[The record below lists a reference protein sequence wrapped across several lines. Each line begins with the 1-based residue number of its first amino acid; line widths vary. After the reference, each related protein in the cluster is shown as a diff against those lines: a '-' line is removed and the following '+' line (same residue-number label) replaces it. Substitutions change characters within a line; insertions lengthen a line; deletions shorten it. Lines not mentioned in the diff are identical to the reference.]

1 MKGITAF
8 ALNNSRTVIMT
19 IMLVA
24 VGGVFAFLK
33 LPKLED
39 PFITIREAVVSAKYP
54 GMPVEQVERLITRP
68 IEEEIRSMGEVDEI
82 KDSTSKVG
90 ECLIHVTIK
99 DEVPSENLP
108 ATWKLLRNRMD
119 DVKSELPEGTLGPM
133 VNDTFG
139 DTSVATIA
147 LWSDGFSM
155 AELHETAR
163 QIRERLNLLKGIMK
177 VDFTGVQDERIYLE
191 LSNARIA
198 QLGIDIADIT
208 RTLQEQNI
216 LLPGGRINLNDVEL
230 IVETQGMFKSK
241 SDIEEVLIPI
251 SGSQATIPLRDIAT
265 IRRAYVEPIHNPAYY
280 NGHQAI
286 VLSIF
291 ILSGVDAVEFGERLK
306 KEVTDIEN
314 SLPWGYVLDFATY
327 QPELIKKAVSGM
339 VVNVIES
346 VVIVLVVVM
355 LLLGLR
361 TGMIVGSF
369 IPLVMLFGVLTMY
382 ALGID
387 MERMSLAT
395 MIIALGMFVDN
406 AIVVSDD
413 IKVNLESGMA
423 RKDAV
428 LKTGNSLAVP
438 LLTSTLTTVFAFGPI
453 LLQIG
458 QTGDYTS
465 SLGSV
470 MIILLLGSWFFS
482 MFSSTSMCYWFLK
495 TKPAGGSDPKTAA
508 DPYQGK
514 FYRIYRGILELSL
527 RFRFLVLIAT
537 GGAFVAAVYALTF
550 IPQAFFPS
558 GDRNQYLIYLDLP
571 AGTRIEETDRTVQKL
586 SVWLQDKQENPEITG
601 TIAYVGN
608 GGPRFFL
615 SLSPLDPDPFV
626 AFLIVNTETGDQV
639 SELVQ
644 RTGEHLLNNFP
655 NVRGRVKAMWL
666 GGTETGLMEV
676 RLSGPDIDVLQDQT
690 EQVMAALRD
699 IPGTIDIKQDWNN
712 RVFTVKADVDQ
723 SRARR
728 AGVTSKAVADTL
740 EFFVDGA
747 RTTDFRQGNVQ
758 IPIVGRGIETERESP
773 DSLRTL
779 GIRTDTG
786 DSVPLSQVA
795 DVYSVGEL
803 NRIVRYNQERT
814 ITVSAKN
821 QVLKASEIF
830 AALKPTLDGLEFP
843 KSHHWAVGGELED
856 AAKAQRNLA
865 KWMLPCFGGIVFL
878 LVWQFNSIRRAAIII
893 LTMPLVIVGSVVG
906 LTAMQADFGF
916 MVILGLLALA
926 GSIVNNGIVMID
938 KIEENREAGQ
948 TPYDAV
954 VNSAVSRFR
963 PILLSVSTTMLGFS
977 PLIINRDPLFYGM
990 ASVMFFGLGIGSLFT
1005 LNYVPALYSIFFRV
1019 KVPGRGDRES
1029 VRISNKPAEV
1039 I

>member
-1 MKGITAF
+1 MKGIAAF
-8 ALNNSRTVIMT
+8 ALNNSRTVVMT
-19 IMLVA
+19 LLLVI
-24 VGGVFAFLK
+24 VGGMAAFVR

-39 PFITIREAVVSAKYP
+39 PLITIREAVVAAKYP
-54 GMPVEQVERLITRP
+54 GMPVAQIERLITRP
-68 IEEEIRSMGEVDEI
+68 IEEKIRSMGEIDKI

-99 DEVPSENLP
+99 DEVPTEQLP
-108 ATWKLLRNRMD
+108 ATWKLLRNRMAD
-119 DVKSELPEGTLGPM
+119 IKPELPEGTIGPM
-133 VNDTFG
+133 VDDTFG

-155 AELHETAR
+155 AEMHETAR
-163 QIRERLNLLKGIMK
+163 QIRERLNMLKGIQK
-177 VDFTGVQDERIYLE
+177 VDLTGVQDEHIYLE
-191 LSNARIA
+191 VSSARIA
-198 QLGIDIADIT
+198 QLGIDTADIGKSL
-208 RTLQEQNI
+208 REQNI
-216 LLPGGRINLNDVEL
+216 LLPGGRINLNDVEI
-230 IVETQGMFKSK
+230 IVETQGRFTS
-241 SDIEEVLIPI
+241 IEEIGEVLIPI
-251 SGSQATIPLRDIAT
+251 SSTQASIPLRDIAT
-265 IRRAYVEPIHNPAYY
+265 IRKAYVEPIHNPAYY

-286 VLSIF
+286 VLSVF
-291 ILSGVDAVEFGERLK
+291 ILSGVDAVEFGERLQ
-306 KEVTDIEN
+306 KEVREMEQ
-314 SLPWGYVLDFATY
+314 SLPWGYVLDFATF

-346 VVIVLVVVM
+346 VIIVLVVVM

-361 TGMIVGSF
+361 TGLIVGSF
-369 IPLVMLFGVLTMY
+369 IPLVMLFGVLMMY

-413 IKVNLESGMA
+413 IKVNLESGME
-423 RKDAV
+423 RKEAV
-428 LKTGNSLAVP
+428 LKTGSSLAIP

-458 QTGDYTS
+458 TTGDYTS

-470 MIILLLGSWFFS
+470 MIILLMGSWFFS

-495 TKPAGGSDPKTAA
+495 TKQTSGADQQKAS

-514 FYRIYRGILELSL
+514 FYQLYRGILKLSL
-527 RFRFLVLIAT
+527 RFRILVLVLT
-537 GGAFVAAVYALTF
+537 GGIFVLAVYALTL
-550 IPQAFFPS
+550 IPQAFFPG
-558 GDRNQYLIYLDLP
+558 GDRNQYLVYLDLP
-571 AGTRIEETDRTVQKL
+571 AGTRIEETDRTVRDL
-586 SVWLQDKQENPEITG
+586 SAWLQDKEQNPEITG

-615 SLSPLDPDPFV
+615 SLAPVDPDPFV
-626 AFLIVNTETGDQV
+626 AFLIVNTQ
-639 SELVQ
+639 
-644 RTGEHLLNNFP
+644 TGEQVPGLVTRTSQYILDHFP

-666 GGTETGLMEV
+666 GGSETGLFQI
-676 RLSGPDIDVLQDQT
+676 RLSGPSIKVLQTQA
-690 EQVMAALRD
+690 EQLMATLRK

-712 RVFTVKADVDQ
+712 RVMTAKADVDQ
-723 SRARR
+723 ARARR
-728 AGVTSKAVADTL
+728 AGVTSKDVADAL
-740 EFFVDGA
+740 DFFVDGA
-747 RTTDFRQGNVQ
+747 TATDYHEGNVA
-758 IPIVGRGIETERESP
+758 IPIVGRGVKAERESP
-773 DSLRTL
+773 ESLGTI
-779 GIRTDTG
+779 GILTETG
-786 DSVPLSQVA
+786 GSVPLNQVA
-795 DVYSVGEL
+795 DVYTVGEL
-803 NRIVRYNQERT
+803 NRIMRYNQERT

-830 AALKPTLDGLEFP
+830 AALKPTLEEMDFP
-843 KSHHWAVGGELED
+843 KNHFWEVGGELED
-856 AAKAQRNLA
+856 AARAQKNLA
-865 KWMLPCFGGIVFL
+865 KWFLPCFGGIVFL

-893 LTMPLVIVGSVVG
+893 LTMPLVLVGSVVG
-906 LTAMQADFGF
+906 LLVMQAEFGF

-938 KIEENREAGQ
+938 KIDENRRDGQ

-954 VNSAVSRFR
+954 INSAVSRFR

-977 PLIINRDPLFYGM
+977 PLIINHDPLFYGM

-1019 KVPGRGDRES
+1019 KISEDSLPG
-1029 VRISNKPAEV
+1029 
-1039 I
+1039 

>member
-8 ALNNSRTVIMT
+8 ALNNSRTVIMS
-19 IMLVA
+19 IFLIV
-24 VGGVFAFLK
+24 VGGIYAFMA

-39 PFITIREAVVSAKYP
+39 PLITIREALVVAKYP
-54 GMPVEQVERLITRP
+54 GMPVEQVERLIARP
-68 IEEEIRSMGEVDEI
+68 IEEKIRSMGEIDKI

-90 ECLIHVTIK
+90 QYLVHVTIK

-108 ATWKLLRNRMD
+108 QVWKLLRNRMD
-119 DVKSELPEGTLGPM
+119 DVKPDLPEGTIGPM
-133 VNDTFG
+133 VDDTFG

-147 LWSDGFSM
+147 LWTDGFSM
-155 AELHETAR
+155 AEMHETAR
-163 QIRERLNLLKGIMK
+163 QIRERLNMLKGILK
-177 VDFTGVQDERIYLE
+177 VDLTGVQDERIFLDV
-191 LSNARIA
+191 SNAKIA
-198 QLGIDIADIT
+198 QLGIDTADIGKSL
-208 RTLQEQNI
+208 REQNI
-216 LLPGGRINLNDVEL
+216 FLPGGRINLNDVDV
-230 IVETQGMFKSK
+230 IVEVQGRFKSIEE
-241 SDIEEVLIPI
+241 IEEVLIPI
-251 SGSQATIPLRDIAT
+251 SGTQATIPLRDIAT
-265 IRRAYVEPIHNPAYY
+265 IRRAYEEPINNPAYY
-280 NGHQAI
+280 NGHQSI
-286 VLSIF
+286 VLSVF
-291 ILSGVDAVEFGERLK
+291 ILRGVDAVEFGRRLQQ
-306 KEVTDIEN
+306 EVQEIED

-339 VVNVIES
+339 VLNVAES
-346 VVIVLVVVM
+346 VAIVLVVVM

-361 TGMIVGSF
+361 TGLIVGSF
-369 IPLVMLFGVLTMY
+369 IPLVMLFGILTMY

-413 IKVNLESGMA
+413 IKVNMETGMD
-423 RKDAV
+423 RKEAV

-458 QTGDYTS
+458 STGDYTS

-470 MIILLLGSWFFS
+470 MIILLMGSWFFS

-495 TKPAGGSDPKTAA
+495 PKPAKPATGGGKQQQS

-514 FYRIYRGILELSL
+514 FYGVYRWILKFSL
-527 RFRFLVLIAT
+527 RYRFLVLAVT
-537 GGAFVAAVYALTF
+537 GGAFAVAIYAATF

-571 AGTRIEETDRTVQKL
+571 AGTRIEETDRTVRKL
-586 SVWLQDKQENPEITG
+586 SAWLQDKQKNPEITG

-615 SLSPLDPDPFV
+615 SLAPMDPDPFL
-626 AFLIVNTETGDQV
+626 AFLIVNTETNKEV
-639 SELVQ
+639 AELVK
-644 RTGEHLLNNFP
+644 RTDQYILDNLP
-655 NVRGRVKAMWL
+655 NARGRVKSMWL
-666 GGTETGLMEV
+666 GATETGLMQV
-676 RLSGPDIDVLQDQT
+676 RLSGPDTGVLKEQADQL
-690 EQVMAALRD
+690 MAALRK
-699 IPGTIDIKQDWNN
+699 IPGTVDIKQDWNN
-712 RVFTVKADVDQ
+712 RVFTARADVDQ
-723 SRARR
+723 ARARR
-728 AGVTSKAVADTL
+728 VGVTSKDVADSL
-740 EFFVDGA
+740 DFFVDGA
-747 RTTDFRQGNVQ
+747 TTTDYHQGNVQ
-758 IPIVGRGIETERESP
+758 IPIVGRGVLAERDSP
-773 DSLRTL
+773 ESLRTL
-779 GIRTDTG
+779 GIRSASG
-786 DSVPLSQVA
+786 GSVPLNQVA
-795 DVYSVGEL
+795 DVYTVGEL
-803 NRIVRYNQERT
+803 DRIMRYNQERT

-830 AALKPTLDGLEFP
+830 AGIKPTLDGMDFP
-843 KSHHWAVGGELED
+843 KNHFWKVGGELED
-856 AAKAQRNLA
+856 AARAMKNLV
-865 KWMLPCFGGIVFL
+865 KWMLPCFGGIIFL

-906 LTAMQADFGF
+906 LLVMKADFGF

-938 KIEENREAGQ
+938 KIEENRREGQ

-977 PLIINRDPLFYGM
+977 PLIINHDPLFYGM
-990 ASVMFFGLGIGSLFT
+990 ACIMFFGLGIGSLFT

-1019 KVPGRGDRES
+1019 KT
-1029 VRISNKPAEV
+1029 PAA
-1039 I
+1039 

>member
-1 MKGITAF
+1 MKGITGF
-8 ALNNSRTVIMT
+8 ALNNSRTVIMV
-19 IMLVA
+19 ILLII
-24 VGGVFAFLK
+24 VGGGYAFFK

-39 PFITIREAVVSAKYP
+39 PFITIREAVVMAKFP

-68 IEEEIRSMGEVDEI
+68 IEEKIRSMGEVDKI

-90 ECLIHVTIK
+90 ECLIHVTLK
-99 DEVPSENLP
+99 DEVPTEQLP
-108 ATWKLLRNRMD
+108 ATWKLLRNRMN
-119 DVKSELPEGTLGPM
+119 DVKSELPAGTSGPM
-133 VNDTFG
+133 VDDTFG

-155 AELHETAR
+155 AEMHETAR
-163 QIRERLNLLKGIMK
+163 DIRERLNLMKGIQK
-177 VDFTGVQDERIYLE
+177 VDLTGVQDERIYLE
-191 LSNARIA
+191 VAIA
-198 QLGIDIADIT
+198 KITQLGIDTADIG
-208 RTLQEQNI
+208 RSLREQNI
-216 LLPGGRINLNDVEL
+216 VLPAGRINVNEVEF
-230 IVETQGMFKSK
+230 IVETQGRFKSEEE
-241 SDIEEVLIPI
+241 IAEVLIPI
-251 SGSQATIPLRDIAT
+251 SGTQSTIPLRDIAT
-265 IRRAYVEPIHNPAYY
+265 IRRGYVEPIHNPAYF

-291 ILSGVDAVEFGERLK
+291 LLKGVDAVEFGERLK
-306 KEVTDIEN
+306 QRVKEIEE
-314 SLPWGYVLDFATY
+314 SLPWGYVLEFATY
-327 QPELIKKAVSGM
+327 QPELIKKAVNGM
-339 VVNVIES
+339 VINVVES
-346 VVIVLVVVM
+346 VAIVLVVVM

-361 TGMIVGSF
+361 TGLIVGSF
-369 IPLVMLFGVLTMY
+369 IPLVMLFGVLAMY

-413 IKVNLESGMA
+413 IKVNLETGMP
-423 RKDAV
+423 RKEAV

-470 MIILLLGSWFFS
+470 MIILLMGSWFFS

-495 TKPAGGSDPKTAA
+495 PKSAAGGDKQEAK

-514 FYRIYRGILELSL
+514 FYRIYRRILQLSL
-527 RFRFLVLIAT
+527 RYRLLVLAVT
-537 GGAFVAAVYALTF
+537 GGAFVAAVYALTL
-550 IPQAFFPS
+550 IPQSFFPG
-558 GDRNQYLIYLDLP
+558 GDRNQYLVYLDLP
-571 AGTRIEETDRTVQKL
+571 AGTRIEETDRTVRQL
-586 SVWLQDKQENPEITG
+586 SAWLQDKEQNPEITG

-615 SLSPLDPDPFV
+615 SLAPLDPDPFV

-639 SELVQ
+639 AELVR
-644 RTGEHLLNNFP
+644 RTSLHIGDNFP

-666 GGTETGLMEV
+666 GGTETGLMQV
-676 RLSGPDIDVLQDQT
+676 RLSGPDKEVLW
-690 EQVMAALRD
+690 EQAEQLMAALRE

-712 RVFTVKADVDQ
+712 RVFTAMADVDQ
-723 SRARR
+723 ARARR
-728 AGVTSKAVADTL
+728 AGVTSENVAESLNFFIDGDT
-740 EFFVDGA
+740 
-747 RTTDFRQGNVQ
+747 TTNYYQGNVE
-758 IPIVGRGIETERESP
+758 IPIVGRGVKPERDSP

-779 GIRTDTG
+779 GIHTASG
-786 DSVPLSQVA
+786 DSVPINQVA
-795 DVYSVGEL
+795 DVYVLGEL
-803 NRIVRYNQERT
+803 NRIMRYNQERT

-830 AALKPTLDGLEFP
+830 AALKPTLDGMEFP
-843 KSHHWAVGGELED
+843 KNHYWEVGGELED
-856 AAKAQRNLA
+856 SARAKRNLS
-865 KWMLPCFGGIVFL
+865 KWLVPCFGGIVAL

-893 LTMPLVIVGSVVG
+893 LTMPLVIVGAVVG
-906 LTAMQADFGF
+906 LAAMQADFGF

-938 KIEENREAGQ
+938 KIEENRRDGQ

-1005 LNYVPALYSIFFRV
+1005 LNYVPALYSLFFRV
-1019 KVPGRGDRES
+1019 KSPRG
-1029 VRISNKPAEV
+1029 
-1039 I
+1039 

>member
-19 IMLVA
+19 ILLVI
-24 VGGVFAFLK
+24 VGGSFAFLK

-39 PFITIREAVVSAKYP
+39 PLITIREALVVAKYP

-68 IEEEIRSMGEVDEI
+68 IEEKIRSMGEVDKI

-99 DEVPSENLP
+99 DEVPSKDLP
-108 ATWKLLRNRMD
+108 ATWKLLRNRMS
-119 DVKSELPEGTLGPM
+119 DVKPELPEGTVGPM
-133 VNDTFG
+133 VDDTFG

-155 AELHETAR
+155 AEMHEVAR
-163 QIRERLNLLKGIMK
+163 QIRERLNMMKGIQK
-177 VDFTGVQDERIYLE
+177 VDLTGVQDERIYLE
-191 LSNARIA
+191 VSNAKIA
-198 QLGIDIADIT
+198 QLGIDTADIGKSL
-208 RTLQEQNI
+208 RQQNI
-216 LLPGGRINLNDVEL
+216 LLPGGRINLNDVE
-230 IVETQGMFKSK
+230 IVVETQGRFKSIEE
-241 SDIEEVLIPI
+241 IEEVLIPI
-251 SGSQATIPLRDIAT
+251 SGTQATIPLRDIAT

-280 NGHQAI
+280 NGHQSI
-286 VLSIF
+286 VLSVF
-291 ILSGVDAVEFGERLK
+291 ILRGVDAVEFGRRLQQ
-306 KEVTDIEN
+306 EVQEIEN
-314 SLPWGYVLDFATY
+314 SLPWGYVLEFATY
-327 QPELIKKAVSGM
+327 QPELIEKAVSGM
-339 VVNVIES
+339 VINVVES
-346 VVIVLVVVM
+346 VAIVLVVVM

-361 TGMIVGSF
+361 TGLIVGSF

-413 IKVNLESGMA
+413 IKVNMETGMA

-428 LKTGNSLAVP
+428 LKTGSSLALP

-458 QTGDYTS
+458 STGDYTS

-470 MIILLLGSWFFS
+470 MITLLMGSWFFS

-495 TKPAGGSDPKTAA
+495 TKPAAGGDKQEGN

-514 FYRIYRGILELSL
+514 FYRFYRGILKLSL
-527 RFRFLVLIAT
+527 RHRFLVLAVTAGIFAVT
-537 GGAFVAAVYALTF
+537 IFAAKS

-571 AGTRIEETDRTVQKL
+571 AGTRIEETERTVRKL
-586 SVWLQDKQENPEITG
+586 SAWLQDKQVNPEITG

-615 SLSPLDPDPFV
+615 SLAPVDPDPFV
-626 AFLIVNTETGDQV
+626 GFLIVNTETDKQV
-639 SELVQ
+639 PELVT
-644 RTGEHLLNNFP
+644 RTSQYVLNNFP
-655 NVRGRVKAMWL
+655 NVRGRVKSMWL
-666 GGTETGLMEV
+666 GGSESGLFQI
-676 RLSGPDIDVLQDQT
+676 RLRGPGIKVLQ
-690 EQVMAALRD
+690 EQAQQLMAALRN

-712 RVFTVKADVDQ
+712 RVFTVRAAVDQ
-723 SRARR
+723 ARARR
-728 AGVTSKAVADTL
+728 AGVTSKDVADTL
-740 EFFVDGA
+740 DFFIDGSTA
-747 RTTDFRQGNVQ
+747 TDYHQGNVQ
-758 IPIVGRGIETERESP
+758 IPIVGRGVKAERDSP

-779 GIRTDTG
+779 GIRSSSG
-786 DSVPLSQVA
+786 GSVPLNQVA
-795 DVYSVGEL
+795 DVYTIGEL
-803 NRIVRYNQERT
+803 NRIMRYNQERT

-830 AALKPTLDGLEFP
+830 AALTPALNEMKFP
-843 KSHHWAVGGELED
+843 KNHYWEIGGELED
-856 AAKAQRNLA
+856 AARAQRNLA

-906 LTAMQADFGF
+906 LLVMQADFGF

-938 KIEENREAGQ
+938 KIEENRRDGQ

-977 PLIINRDPLFYGM
+977 PLIINHDPLFYGM
-990 ASVMFFGLGIGSLFT
+990 ACVMFFGLGIGSLFT

-1019 KVPGRGDRES
+1019 KVP
-1029 VRISNKPAEV
+1029 AA
-1039 I
+1039 

>member
-19 IMLVA
+19 IFLIV
-24 VGGVFAFLK
+24 VGGVYAFMA

-39 PFITIREAVVSAKYP
+39 PLITIREALVVAKYP

-68 IEEEIRSMGEVDEI
+68 IEEKIRSMGEVDKI

-90 ECLIHVTIK
+90 QCLIHVTIK
-99 DEVPSENLP
+99 DEVPSEHLP
-108 ATWKLLRNRMD
+108 ATWKLLRNRMS
-119 DVKSELPEGTLGPM
+119 DVKPDLPEGTVGPM
-133 VNDTFG
+133 VDDTFG

-147 LWSDGFSM
+147 LWADGFSM
-155 AELHETAR
+155 AEMHETAR
-163 QIRERLNLLKGIMK
+163 EIRERLNMLKGILK
-177 VDFTGVQDERIYLE
+177 VDLTGVQDERIYLE
-191 LSNARIA
+191 VSNAKVA
-198 QLGIDIADIT
+198 QLGIDTADIGKSL
-208 RTLQEQNI
+208 REQNI
-216 LLPGGRINLNDVEL
+216 LLPGGRINLNDVEF
-230 IVETQGMFKSK
+230 IVEVQGRFTSK
-241 SDIEEVLIPI
+241 EEIGEVLIPI
-251 SGSQATIPLRDIAT
+251 SGTQATIPLRDIAT
-265 IRRAYVEPIHNPAYY
+265 IRKAYVEPINNPAYY
-280 NGHQAI
+280 NGHQSI
-286 VLSIF
+286 VLSVF
-291 ILSGVDAVEFGERLK
+291 ILRGVDAVEFGERLK
-306 KEVTDIEN
+306 QKVQEIEN
-314 SLPWGYVLDFATY
+314 TLPWGYVLDFATY

-339 VVNVIES
+339 VVNVVES
-346 VVIVLVVVM
+346 VAIVLVVVM

-361 TGMIVGSF
+361 TGLIVGSF
-369 IPLVMLFGVLTMY
+369 IPLVMLFGILTMY

-413 IKVNLESGMA
+413 IKVNMETGMD
-423 RKDAV
+423 RKEAV

-458 QTGDYTS
+458 STGDYTS

-470 MIILLLGSWFFS
+470 MIILLMGSWFFS

-495 TKPAGGSDPKTAA
+495 PKPATGGDKQQS

-514 FYRIYRGILELSL
+514 FYQIYRGILKFSL
-527 RFRFLVLIAT
+527 RFRFLVLAVT
-537 GGAFVAAVYALTF
+537 GGAFAVAIYAATF

-571 AGTRIEETDRTVQKL
+571 AGTRIEETDRTVRKL
-586 SVWLQDKQENPEITG
+586 SAWLQDKEKNPEITG

-615 SLSPLDPDPFV
+615 SLSPMDPDPFL
-626 AFLIVNTETGDQV
+626 AFLIVNTETDKEV
-639 SELVQ
+639 PELVA
-644 RTGEHLLNNFP
+644 RTSQYILDNLP
-655 NVRGRVKAMWL
+655 NARGRVKSMWL
-666 GGTETGLMEV
+666 GGSETGLFQI
-676 RLSGPDIDVLQDQT
+676 RLSGPGLEVLQ
-690 EQVMAALRD
+690 EQAEQLMAALRKV
-699 IPGTIDIKQDWNN
+699 PGSIDIKQDWNN
-712 RVFTVKADVDQ
+712 RVFTAIADVDQ
-723 SRARR
+723 ARASR
-728 AGVTSKAVADTL
+728 AGVTSKDVADTL
-740 EFFVDGA
+740 DFFIDGA
-747 RTTDFRQGNVQ
+747 TTTDYHQGNVQ
-758 IPIVGRGIETERESP
+758 IPIVGRGVLAERDSP

-779 GIRTDTG
+779 GIRSASG
-786 DSVPLSQVA
+786 GSVPLNQVA
-795 DVYSVGEL
+795 DVYTVGEL
-803 NRIVRYNQERT
+803 NRIMRYNQERT

-830 AALKPTLDGLEFP
+830 TALTPTLDGMEFP
-843 KSHHWAVGGELED
+843 KNHHWELGGELED
-856 AAKAQRNLA
+856 SARAKRNLA
-865 KWMLPCFGGIVFL
+865 KWMLPCFGGIIFL

-906 LTAMQADFGF
+906 LLAMQADFGF

-938 KIEENREAGQ
+938 KIEENRHEGQ

-954 VNSAVSRFR
+954 INSAVSRFR

-977 PLIINRDPLFYGM
+977 PLIINHDPLFYGM
-990 ASVMFFGLGIGSLFT
+990 ACVMFFGLGIGSLFT
-1005 LNYVPALYSIFFRV
+1005 LNYVPALYCIFFRV
-1019 KVPGRGDRES
+1019 KTPAGNVPG
-1029 VRISNKPAEV
+1029 
-1039 I
+1039 

>member
-8 ALNNSRTVIMT
+8 ALNNSRTVVMT
-19 IMLVA
+19 LLLVI
-24 VGGVFAFLK
+24 VGGTSAFIR

-39 PFITIREAVVSAKYP
+39 PFITIREAVVAAKYP

-99 DEVPSENLP
+99 DEVPSEQLP
-108 ATWKLLRNRMD
+108 ATWKLLRNRMA
-119 DVKSELPEGTLGPM
+119 DVKPGLPEGTIGPM
-133 VNDTFG
+133 VDDTFG

-155 AELHETAR
+155 AEMHETAR

-177 VDFTGVQDERIYLE
+177 IDLTGVQDERIYLE
-191 LSNARIA
+191 VSSARIA
-198 QLGIDIADIT
+198 QLGIDTADIGKS
-208 RTLQEQNI
+208 LQEQNI
-216 LLPGGRINLNDVEL
+216 VLPAGRINLNDVEI
-230 IVETQGMFKSK
+230 IVETQGRFTSLEE
-241 SDIEEVLIPI
+241 IEDVLIPI
-251 SGSQATIPLRDIAT
+251 SGTQATIPLRDIAT
-265 IRRAYVEPIHNPAYY
+265 IRKAYVEPIHNPAYY

-286 VLSIF
+286 VLSVF
-291 ILSGVDAVEFGERLK
+291 ILSGVDAVEFGERLQK
-306 KEVTDIEN
+306 KIKEIED
-314 SLPWGYVLDFATY
+314 SLPWGYRLEFATY

-339 VVNVIES
+339 VLNVIES
-346 VVIVLVVVM
+346 VGIVLFVVM
-355 LLLGLR
+355 LLLGFR
-361 TGMIVGSF
+361 TGLIVGSF
-369 IPLVMLFGVLTMY
+369 IPLVMLFGLLMMY
-382 ALGID
+382 SLGID

-413 IKVNLESGMA
+413 IKVNLETGMA

-428 LKTGNSLAVP
+428 LKTGNSLAIP

-458 QTGDYTS
+458 TTGDYTS

-470 MIILLLGSWFFS
+470 MIILLMGSWFFS
-482 MFSSTSMCYWFLK
+482 MFSSTSMCFWFLK
-495 TKPAGGSDPKTAA
+495 TKPAAA
-508 DPYQGK
+508 GDKQKESDPYQGK
-514 FYRIYRGILELSL
+514 FYQAYRRILELSL
-527 RFRFLVLIAT
+527 RFRIPVLVLT
-537 GGAFVAAVYALTF
+537 GGVFALAVYALTF

-571 AGTRIEETDRTVQKL
+571 AGTRIEETDRTVKEL
-586 SVWLQDKQENPEITG
+586 STWLQDKEQNPEITG

-615 SLSPLDPDPFV
+615 SLAPVDPDPFV
-626 AFLIVNTETGDQV
+626 AFLIVNTETGKEV
-639 SELVQ
+639 PELVG
-644 RTGEHLLNNFP
+644 RTSLYILDNFP
-655 NVRGRVKAMWL
+655 NVRGRVKSMWL
-666 GGTETGLMEV
+666 GGTETGLLEV
-676 RLSGPDIDVLQDQT
+676 RLSGPGIEVLK
-690 EQVMAALRD
+690 EQAEQLMAALRK

-712 RVFTVKADVDQ
+712 RVMIAKADVDQ
-723 SRARR
+723 ARANR
-728 AGVTSKAVADTL
+728 AGVTSEDVANAL
-740 EFFVDGA
+740 NFFVDGA
-747 RTTDFRQGNVQ
+747 TTTDYHEGDVD
-758 IPIVGRGIETERESP
+758 IPIVGRGIKSERESP
-773 DSLRTL
+773 ESLGTI
-779 GIRTDTG
+779 GIRSSFG
-786 DSVPLSQVA
+786 GSVPLNQVA
-795 DVYSVGEL
+795 DVYTIGEL
-803 NRIVRYNQERT
+803 NRIMRYNQERT

-830 AALKPTLDGLEFP
+830 AALKPTLEGMDFP
-843 KSHHWAVGGELED
+843 KNHYWQVGGELED

-893 LTMPLVIVGSVVG
+893 LTMPLVIVGAVVG
-906 LTAMQADFGF
+906 LMAMQADFGF

-938 KIEENREAGQ
+938 KIEENRRDGQ

-954 VNSAVSRFR
+954 INSAVSRFR

-1019 KVPGRGDRES
+1019 KVPDR
-1029 VRISNKPAEV
+1029 
-1039 I
+1039 

>member
-8 ALNNSRTVIMT
+8 ALNNSRTVVMT
-19 IMLVA
+19 ILLVV
-24 VGGVFAFLK
+24 VGGIFAFIN

-39 PFITIREAVVSAKYP
+39 PFITIREAVVAAKYP

-119 DVKSELPEGTLGPM
+119 DVRPELPAGTIGPM

-147 LWSDGFSM
+147 LWTDGFSM

-163 QIRERLNLLKGIMK
+163 QIRERLNLLKGIQK
-177 VDFTGVQDERIYLE
+177 VDLTGVQDERIYLE
-191 LSNARIA
+191 VSNARIA
-198 QLGIDIADIT
+198 QLGIDIADIGQ
-208 RTLQEQNI
+208 TLRKQNI
-216 LLPGGRINLNDVEL
+216 VLPGGRINLNDVEI
-230 IVETQGMFKSK
+230 IVETQGRFKSK
-241 SDIEEVLIPI
+241 EEIGEVLIPI
-251 SGSQATIPLRDIAT
+251 SGTQATIPLRDIAT

-280 NGHQAI
+280 NGRQAI

-291 ILSGVDAVEFGERLK
+291 ILSGVDAVEFGKRLQ
-306 KEVTDIEN
+306 KEVREIEQ
-314 SLPWGYVLDFATY
+314 SLPWGYVLEFATY

-339 VVNVIES
+339 VINVIES
-346 VVIVLVVVM
+346 VGIVLVVVM
-355 LLLGLR
+355 LLLGFR
-361 TGMIVGSF
+361 TGLIVGSF

-413 IKVNLESGMA
+413 IKMNLETGMP

-428 LKTGNSLAVP
+428 LKTGSSLAIP

-458 QTGDYTS
+458 STGDYTS

-470 MIILLLGSWFFS
+470 MIILLMGSWFFS

-495 TKPAGGSDPKTAA
+495 TKPAAGADKQQKT

-514 FYRIYRGILELSL
+514 FYRFYRGILKLSL
-527 RFRFLVLIAT
+527 RFRFPVLVLT
-537 GGAFVAAVYALTF
+537 GGAFAAAIYAMTF

-571 AGTRIEETDRTVQKL
+571 AGTRIEETDRTVKKL
-586 SVWLQDKQENPEITG
+586 SAWLQDKQENPEITG

-615 SLSPLDPDPFV
+615 SLAPVDPDPFV
-626 AFLIVNTETGDQV
+626 GFLIVNTQTGEQV
-639 SELVQ
+639 PELVK
-644 RTGEHLLNNFP
+644 RTGQYLLNNFP

-666 GGTETGLMEV
+666 GGSETGLMEI
-676 RLSGPDIDVLQDQT
+676 RLSGPETGVLQ
-690 EQVMAALRD
+690 EQAEQLMAALRE
-699 IPGTIDIKQDWNN
+699 IPGTVDVKQDWNN

-723 SRARR
+723 TRARR
-728 AGVTSKAVADTL
+728 AGVTSKDVADTL
-740 EFFVDGA
+740 DFFVDGS
-747 RTTDFRQGNVQ
+747 TTTNYHQGDVE
-758 IPIVGRGIETERESP
+758 IPIVGRGVKAERDSP

-779 GIRTDTG
+779 GIRSSSG
-786 DSVPLSQVA
+786 DSVPLNQVA
-795 DVYSVGEL
+795 DVYAVGEL

-830 AALKPTLDGLEFP
+830 AALKPTLDGMEFA
-843 KSHHWAVGGELED
+843 KNHHWEVGGELED
-856 AAKAQRNLA
+856 AAKAQKNLA

-906 LTAMQADFGF
+906 LMAMQADFGF

-938 KIEENREAGQ
+938 KIEENRRDGQ

-1005 LNYVPALYSIFFRV
+1005 LNYVPALYSIFFRI
-1019 KVPGRGDRES
+1019 KAPGR
-1029 VRISNKPAEV
+1029 
-1039 I
+1039 